1 MQNLLD
7 PAILFFVFGV
17 IAGWLRS
24 DLEIPAAT
32 AKFLSLYLLM
42 ALGLKGGF
50 ALAASGLNPS
60 VMLSL
65 FAAMLMAFI
74 VPALGYLFLRNRV
87 ARFDAAAV
95 AASYGSV
102 SAVTFVT
109 AMQYLE
115 SQQMSPGGH
124 MAVAMVL
131 MESPAILMAVFLA
144 NMIRQAQAGVSV
156 VAGHGD
162 AAAAMAQG
170 GASMSTPSMGK
181 VIHESFTS
189 GAHLLLLAS
198 LLIGYLSGEAG
209 KVMMQTFST
218 DLFKGMLA
226 FFLLDMGLMVARSM
240 RDVKGKSPILI
251 AYAALA
257 PVVHAGIALLIS
269 ALLGLPVGDAALI
282 MVLSASASYIVVPAV
297 LRYAIPEANP
307 SLYLGLSLGV
317 TFPINILFGIPVYTE
332 AAKIVLG

>member
-17 IAGWLRS
+17 LAGALKS
-24 DLEIPAAT
+24 NLEVPPAI

-50 ALAASGLNPS
+50 ALAKSGLSPT

-65 FAAMLMAFI
+65 GAAMLMAFI
-74 VPALGYLFLRNRV
+74 VPALGYQLLKNRV
-87 ARFDAAAV
+87 SRFDAAAI

-115 SQQMSPGGH
+115 ANGLTPGGH
-124 MAVAMVL
+124 MAAALVV
-131 MESPAILMAVFLA
+131 MESPAIIMAVLLA
-144 NMIRQAQAGVSV
+144 NALRHAPGTTVGVSP
-156 VAGHGD
+156 HGGT
-162 AAAAMAQG
+162 ATT
-170 GASMSTPSMGK
+170 TPLGK
-181 VIHESFTS
+181 ILHESFTD
-189 GAHLLLLAS
+189 GAQLLLLGAMAV
-198 LLIGYLSGEAG
+198 GYLSGEAG
-209 KVMMQTFST
+209 KAVMAPFSS

-226 FFLLDMGLMVARSM
+226 FFLLDMGLLVARSFGSV
-240 RDVKGKSPILI
+240 RGSSPLLL
-251 AYAALA
+251 AYASLG
-257 PVVHAGIALLIS
+257 PLVHAGMALALAALL
-269 ALLGLPVGDAALI
+269 ALPVADAALL

-307 SLYLGLSLGV
+307 SLYLGLSLGI
-317 TFPINILFGIPVYTE
+317 TFPLNILFGIPLYTWV
-332 AAKIVLG
+332 AGRLLG

>member
-65 FAAMLMAFI
+65 FAAILMAFI

-115 SQQMSPGGH
+115 SQQLSPGGH

-131 MESPAILMAVFLA
+131 MESPAILMAVLLA
-144 NMIRQAQAGVSV
+144 NVIRQKQTSAQMI
-156 VAGHGD
+156 
-162 AAAAMAQG
+162 AAEG
-170 GASMSTPSMGK
+170 GAAVLMAAGGGPVSAPSIGK
-181 VIHESFTS
+181 VVHESFTS

-240 RDVKGKSPILI
+240 RDVQGKSPILL
-251 AYAALA
+251 AYAAMA
-257 PVVHAGIALLIS
+257 PVVHAGIALLVS
-269 ALLGLPVGDAALI
+269 MLLSLPVADAALI

-317 TFPINILFGIPVYTE
+317 TFPLNILFGIPLYTE
-332 AAKIVLG
+332 VALKVLG